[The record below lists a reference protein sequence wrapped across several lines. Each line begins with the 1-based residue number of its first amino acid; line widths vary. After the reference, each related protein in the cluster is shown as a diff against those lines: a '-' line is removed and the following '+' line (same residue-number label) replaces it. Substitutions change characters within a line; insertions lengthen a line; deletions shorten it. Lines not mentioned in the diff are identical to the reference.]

1 MKKRVVSLILALAIL
16 ASLMVAP
23 VEAWGA
29 GSNVTSPEATC
40 PCGCGKTLSQVEW
53 IPYDPNTKG
62 DPASGHYYLADNYIQ
77 KEQHSIISGSRVVL
91 DLRGCTLTT
100 DDYHR
105 LFLLYGYLG
114 ILDTVGGGRFSAKTT
129 GAGFGGV
136 IMVSTNETNDT
147 TLELYS
153 GTITPDP
160 DNKGSRRGGLIH
172 LSASATFR
180 MYGGRLLAGSTYSTA
195 NPDIKEPGGC
205 IAAVNADTTVEILG
219 GEIIGGRSAAAGGNI
234 YSVGTTV
241 LKNCRIIGGEAA
253 TYGGNICQNGG
264 SLTMENCHISDGV
277 CKQTTNGGGNI
288 CMMSGAVMNLKNSTV
303 RNGYSA
309 GNGGNIYMGNAS
321 GTMENTV
328 LEAGVAAGR
337 GNNLYGSTD
346 AVALTVKNC
355 QIPGDAAYIGKNLKL
370 EGLVK
375 IGLLNN
381 GLKLHFA
388 DGSAVC
394 DASSLTEGSEI
405 YVDAS
410 GTFTQ
415 PGANADYFK
424 GAMRTVLS
432 QSEEGLVATQAADGA
447 VGGYCPHCQ
456 KQVTWQAFSRTG
468 SLVQNC
474 LLDAAD
480 DTDPACTGYHL
491 ESGHYYL
498 TEDLTKFSQY
508 YVGIYLNSA
517 TQAVKDFVLDLNG
530 HKITAFGRAFYTR
543 VDDADGNNNMLSLL
557 DSCGNGSITGSG
569 STALQGGGV
578 IYNDGAILNIYG
590 GTYKYALS
598 ASRVVFNGGVI
609 YNGDT
614 VNLYGGILDGSTYA
628 VPETDPET
636 TKTISYKGG
645 AYYQS
650 SSKTFTMRAGCILGG
665 SAWVGGGAYFGSNG
679 KITVTGG
686 HFMNGTAT
694 LNDGDDTGGGN
705 LRFQGTTATKNAL
718 ASFTGCSITGGD
730 VSVAKGGGNVG
741 AAQYT
746 LNFEDCYIAYGTSTG
761 YGGNINCGS
770 SATVTCTDSIIHSG
784 VSTAQSANIHVAST
798 STTLNMTNCLVTLGK
813 AGANGGNITC
823 GNGYINIFGGEISF
837 GTSGKYGGN
846 VYANAGNYSDTSNN
860 YTRIQADSEGNA
872 PLIAGGTAKTAGG
885 NVYNIGV
892 MYLDAAHLVNGTAPS
907 GQDIYQ
913 PKFGKQT
920 RLELGSGVTGSIS
933 MFSNAAN
940 LGSNIYG
947 DPIAHTVCGELN
959 ASITLEGYGNPML
972 CVKDGALC
980 VGAASVVDSQGNE
993 IWYADN
999 ASAVAACQAGSY
1011 VKLYTDSP
1019 VVLTKDCA
1027 VDLNGHTAAVS
1038 GAYEFSGMDSAG
1050 GGSATLAQETRTPVD
1065 FSAPNGSRYL
1075 TMKDGS
1081 AVTYHT
1087 LNMNITGVSLRPSQD
1102 GVYYTA
1108 KWDCDDTVMNM
1119 IQSYGVAVSLKKMP
1133 DANFQDLGS
1142 GSLWT
1147 AYSRDTFVS
1156 GENKTSAMISGIMK
1170 TAQEGR
1176 TAEKN
1181 HTYGN
1186 MDIYANAYVIL
1197 TDGTVLMG
1205 QDDVAYSLY
1214 DVMTTLDG
1222 LIETDPMNFR
1232 VYTNPARAFY
1242 EKWQDFGMGSWEFN
1256 KIPKPADDGV
1266 LDILMIG
1273 GSFNYYYVEEL
1284 YGLAEAAGIPMRV
1297 CNLYYSGAGPK
1308 EHWTWWKNGET
1319 PCQFYNTD
1327 GNGRVGTYNV
1337 GLEWALAQDDW
1348 DVLHMQYP
1356 SGTVRTA
1363 TAQEGFDSLDPYA
1376 SELAAYLKEQ
1386 FPDAQFYWQQVWA
1399 YQVGYD
1405 RNGYAVETVEEQ
1417 TGLYERHKELAILA
1431 SQAYGAQ
1438 LIPSGDAWQIVRA
1451 GGYDGLCA
1459 RLGKG
1464 TDHEGDYY
1472 HEGDIGGGQYLNAC
1486 VWFEMLTGQ
1495 SAVGSTYRPTYT
1507 YNNVTYGL
1515 NAGITYEALQN
1526 AAHQAV
1532 ENLRSQEAEE

>member
-1 MKKRVVSLILALAIL
+1 MKKRVVSLILALVIL

-91 DLRGCTLTT
+91 DLRGYTLTT

-129 GAGFGGV
+129 GAGYGGV

-160 DNKGSRRGGLIH
+160 DNKGSRRGGLIQ

-195 NPDIKEPGGC
+195 KPDIKEPGGC

-234 YSVGTTV
+234 YSIGTTV

-277 CKQTTNGGGNI
+277 CQQTTNGGGNI
-288 CMMSGAVMNLKNSTV
+288 CMMSGTVMNLKNSTV

-355 QIPGDAAYIGKNLKL
+355 QIPGDVAYIGKNLKL

-432 QSEEGLVATQAADGA
+432 QSEEGLVATQAADGT

-456 KQVTWQAFSRTG
+456 KQVAWQAFSRTG
-468 SLVQNC
+468 SLVQECYN
-474 LLDAAD
+474 DTVKVD
-480 DTDPACTGYHL
+480 NVEVEDTDPTCTGLHV

-498 TEDLTKFSQY
+498 AESYTSFSQH
-508 YVGIYLNSA
+508 YVGVYKGSGLIA
-517 TQAVKDFVLDLNG
+517 KDVVLDLNG
-530 HKITAFGRAFYTR
+530 YSLTCPGRAFYIR
-543 VDDADGNNNMLSLL
+543 RGSDSISSLTML
-557 DSCGNGSITGSG
+557 DSTGGSQVSG
-569 STALQGGGV
+569 QGTTSKQAGGV
-578 IYNDGAILNIYG
+578 LYNESCDLTIYG
-590 GTYKYALS
+590 GKYKFVATNNRN
-598 ASRVVFNGGVI
+598 AKN
-609 YNGDT
+609 
-614 VNLYGGILDGSTYA
+614 GGILANYGNFQMRGGIFDASEHTNS
-628 VPETDPET
+628 E
-636 TKTISYKGG
+636 SKGG
-645 AYYQS
+645 AFFQTNGDKS
-650 SSKTFTMRAGCILGG
+650 FTMTAGRIVGGNVSTGG
-665 SAWVGGGAYFGSNG
+665 SLFFGYNNTVNITGGQITGGTASTDNGGNIRLYSEKSNG
-679 KITVTGG
+679 KYQTSGVFNLSNAAVTGG
-686 HFMNGTAT
+686 TAT
-694 LNDGDDTGGGN
+694 TAGGN
-705 LRFQGTTATKNAL
+705 LYIHYYTA
-718 ASFTGCSITGGD
+718 
-730 VSVAKGGGNVG
+730 NVI
-741 AAQYT
+741 
-746 LNFEDCYIAYGTSTG
+746 NCYIADGSVG
-761 YGGNINCGS
+761 DYGGNINCG
-770 SATVTCTDSIIHSG
+770 TT
-784 VSTAQSANIHVAST
+784 ST
-798 STTLNMTNCLVTLGK
+798 STITDCYILSGSGKRGGNVYIAATSANVQLDKNLITN
-813 AGANGGNITC
+813 GATTTYGGNIHA
-823 GNGYINIFGGEISF
+823 GNGNITISGGEISH
-837 GTSGKYGGN
+837 GTAGSNGGN
-846 VYANAGNYSDTSNN
+846 LSAGAGNYSTNSNN

-872 PLIAGGTAKTAGG
+872 PLITGGTAATNGG
-885 NVYNIGV
+885 NIYITGV
-892 MYLDAAHLVNGTAPS
+892 LFLDDARLVNGRAAN

-913 PKFGKQT
+913 NKFDKQT
-920 RLELGSGVTGSIS
+920 KLEMGGGVTGNIS
-933 MFSNAAN
+933 MYSDPSN

-947 DPIAHTVCGELN
+947 VVIAHTVCEQLN
-959 ASITLEGYGNPML
+959 ANITLEGHGNPVL

-993 IWYADN
+993 VWYADN

-1038 GAYEFSGMDSAG
+1038 GTYEFSGMDSAG

-1102 GVYYTA
+1102 GIYYTA
-1108 KWDCDDTVMNM
+1108 KWICDDTVKNM
-1119 IQSYGVAVSLKKMP
+1119 IQSYGVAVSLRKMP

-1273 GSFNYYYVEEL
+1273 GSFSYYYVEEL

-1495 SAVGSTYRPTYT
+1495 SAVGSTYQPTYT

-1515 NAGITYEALQN
+1515 NTGITYEALQN

-1532 ENLRSQEAEE
+1532 ENLRSQEAEK